1 MDEKV
6 QSNYFAAKSGKET
19 ADILLD
25 RCNGW
30 FLNLNRNG
38 YLEKLRTMWSAYH
51 GAQYTN
57 FNDAH
62 SITFGGEQ
70 GELSEIVVNHIRNI
84 CNTIIS
90 MITSTRPAMQARSIN
105 TDYKSV
111 VQTKLA
117 NGLLDYYMR
126 DKRLEKYLRRAV
138 EYAVVMG
145 SGYIKMEWN
154 SMSGDVYDYNEET
167 KTEQREGD
175 IQFSNLSPFDV
186 VFDLNREDDDH
197 DWVICRSKK
206 NKYDLA
212 AKYPEYADQIEN
224 LPSVNQYQSYWI
236 DDVMKDN
243 TDLVF
248 VYEFFHKRTESMQDG
263 RYLLFLSDDIVLM
276 DTPMPYRT
284 LPIYCLKFADILG
297 TPLGYTDMFDLL
309 PLQDA
314 TNAMYSAI
322 LTNNAAFA
330 VQNVAV
336 PRGADVSVTELSG
349 GMNFIEYNQQNGKI
363 EALQLT
369 QTPSETFNFVGM
381 LEKAMETISGVN
393 AVTRGKPD
401 PQLRSGN
408 ALALL
413 QSMTLQYIS
422 KLQQSYVM
430 IIEDLGTGIINI
442 LKDFASVPRVAT
454 IVGNRNRSY
463 MKEFTGDD
471 LSSVNRVIVD
481 IANPL
486 ASTAAGR
493 VEMAEQMMQMG
504 IIKTPEE
511 YFTVIKTGNLDVMT
525 EDTQSELFLVRGE
538 NERLMNGDPV
548 IAAYVDQHT
557 LHIKEHAAVLS
568 DPELRMNTELT
579 GRVMAHIQEH
589 VELLRTVD
597 PSLLQIIGQQPLPP
611 QGGTPIGPQGEQPP
625 SQASMEGGQIQENL
639 APPEGGGM
647 PTQMAQMGESVNLPS
662 IAQPPPIP
670 GAGDGLRPPSTPEQM
685 MVRQNG

>member
-1 MDEKV
+1 MENPKK
-6 QSNYFAAKSGKET
+6 SAYFAAKDGKET
-19 ADILLD
+19 ANILLD

-38 YLEKLRTMWSAYH
+38 YLEKLRTMWAAYH

-57 FNDAH
+57 FSDAH
-62 SITFGGEQ
+62 AIVFGGEQ
-70 GELSEIVVNHIRNI
+70 GELSEITVNQIRNI

-90 MITSTRPAMQARSIN
+90 MITATRPAMQARAIN

-145 SGYIKMEWN
+145 SGFIKLEWN

-167 KTEQREGD
+167 KTDIREGD

-197 DWVICRSKK
+197 DWVVTRSKK
-206 NKYDLA
+206 NKYDVM
-212 AKYPEYADQIEN
+212 AKYPEYAEKIES
-224 LPSVNQYQSYWI
+224 LPSVSEFQGYWV
-236 DDVMKDN
+236 DTMTKD
-243 TDLVF
+243 TTELVF
-248 VYEFFHKRTESMQDG
+248 VYEFFHKRTESMPDG
-263 RYLLFLSDDIVLM
+263 RYLLYLSDEIVLL
-276 DTPMPYRT
+276 DTPMPYRS
-284 LPIYCLKFADILG
+284 LPIYALKFADVLG

-314 TNAMYSAI
+314 LNAMYSAI

-330 VQNVAV
+330 VQNITG
-336 PRGADVSVTELSG
+336 PTGANVTVTELAG
-349 GMNFIEYNQQNGKI
+349 GLNYVEYNQALGEIKP
-363 EALQLT
+363 LQLT
-369 QTPSETFNFVGM
+369 ATPSETFNFVAM

-393 AVTRGKPD
+393 AVSRGKPD

-430 IIEDLGTGIINI
+430 IIEDVGTGIINM
-442 LKDFASVPRVAT
+442 LKDFASVPRIAT

-486 ASTAAGR
+486 ANTAAGR

-504 IIKTPEE
+504 IITTPEE
-511 YFTVIKTGNLDVMT
+511 YFTVIKTGQLDVMT

-538 NERLMNGDPV
+538 NERLMNGDDV
-548 IAAYVDQHT
+548 ITAYVDQHM
-557 LHIKEHAAVLS
+557 LHIKEHSAVLS
-568 DPELRMNTELT
+568 DPELRLDRNLSD
-579 GRVMAHIQEH
+579 RVMAHIQEH
-589 VELLRTVD
+589 INLLKTVD
-597 PSLLQIIGQQPLPP
+597 PSLLQILGQTPLPP
-611 QGGTPIGPQGEQPP
+611 DGPPQQPGPQGPPPKEGPP
-625 SQASMEGGQIQENL
+625 SESMQAPQGNVPSQLE
-639 APPEGGGM
+639 
-647 PTQMAQMGESVNLPS
+647 QMGVSVNLPKP
-662 IAQPPPIP
+662 AQPPPIP
-670 GAGDGLRPPSTPEQM
+670 GQELPQPATPQEA
-685 MVRQNG
+685 MVRQTGG